1 MPPEKS
7 DLPELITLSR
17 NLRLAR
23 EAAGLTQQAL
33 ANRAGLHRS
42 YLVSLENGVG
52 NPSLEKV
59 ASLSSCLGTTLVE
72 LLTPPPAGPPREPCK
87 EIDSEAALA
96 GVIDALRRA
105 GAID

>member
-1 MPPEKS
+1 MSSKKS
-7 DLPELITLSR
+7 NLPELITLSR

-23 EAAGLTQQAL
+23 EAAGLSQQAL
-33 ANRAGLHRS
+33 ATRAGLHRS

-72 LLTPPPAGPPREPCK
+72 LLTPTPAGPARKPRH